1 MSGIRP
7 WAKGPFELLL
17 HAEGHLR
24 NGDDFDRRIA
34 LISFDNAIEVAITTY
49 LSLNPIQRGNR
60 QYQRAQVEQ
69 WLINYHTKLDFLE
82 CECNARNLVLG
93 IDRASVIWAHDH
105 RNEQYHGGNKGT
117 PEIEVLRIIRESALW
132 IFGFLFDVPN
142 PEEELENEILAR
154 GPVNPPE
161 RERRFDVAIDRKY
174 GMIQVCEEDYYASEL
189 LFSVDPVAYR
199 DLGARLLASEGD
211 ESEEAE

>member
-7 WAKGPFELLL
+7 WAKGPFELLV

-34 LISFDNAIEVAITTY
+34 LISFDNSIEVAIATY
-49 LSLNPIQRGNR
+49 LSLDPIQRENR
-60 QYQRAQVEQ
+60 QYTQAQVEK
-69 WLINYHTKLDFLE
+69 WLNNYHTKLDFLE
-82 CECNARNLVLG
+82 CEYKARTPAFR
-93 IDRASVIWAHDH
+93 IDRASVIWAHNH
-105 RNEQYHGGNKGT
+105 RNEQYHGGIKGT

-142 PEEELENEILAR
+142 PEEKLENEILTR
-154 GPVNPPE
+154 RPVGPPE
-161 RERRFDVAIDRKY
+161 RDGQLDKVIDRKY
-174 GMIQVCEEDYYASEL
+174 GMVQVCEGDYYASEL

-199 DLGARLLASEGD
+199 DLGARFLAGELD
-211 ESEEAE
+211 ERGEAE